1 MSDPRP
7 IGVFDSGLGGLTVV
21 RAIMDDLPAEPI
33 AYVGDTARFPYGPR
47 PAEEIRR
54 FAVQIARHLLT
65 LDVKLIVVA
74 CNSATSA
81 ALDQVTAAV
90 PVPVVG
96 VIEPAVRAAV
106 RATRNRRVG
115 LIGTE
120 VTVSSGAYQR
130 AFAEFAP
137 DVEVTAR
144 PCPRF
149 VEFVEH
155 GDTTSAELLDEAHR
169 YLAPL
174 QDAAVDTVILGCTH
188 YPLLRGAIRHV
199 MGPDVLLLSSA
210 DETAADV
217 YDILAAKGL
226 LSEAVERPVHRFA
239 SSGDPERFAAL
250 GRRFLGPEV
259 AGALHVPFDEA

>member
-1 MSDPRP
+1 
-7 IGVFDSGLGGLTVV
+7 
-21 RAIMDDLPAEPI
+21 
-33 AYVGDTARFPYGPR
+33 
-47 PAEEIRR
+47 
-54 FAVQIARHLLT
+54 
-65 LDVKLIVVA
+65 
-74 CNSATSA
+74 
-81 ALDQVTAAV
+81 
-90 PVPVVG
+90 
-96 VIEPAVRAAV
+96 
-106 RATRNRRVG
+106 
-115 LIGTE
+115 
-120 VTVSSGAYQR
+120 
-130 AFAEFAP
+130 
-137 DVEVTAR
+137 
-144 PCPRF
+144 
-149 VEFVEH
+149 
-155 GDTTSAELLDEAHR
+155 DTTSVELLDEAHR

-174 QDAAVDTVILGCTH
+174 QDAAVDTMILGCTH